1 MSINLHIAKK
11 YDVQYGMTTGFK
23 NHLYDFQYLME
34 VLDIEPC
41 GEITEGSI
49 FEIYKKDWKDG
60 IEHLKS
66 VDASEANSVSMALAY
81 LKMSK
86 EELISLMESI
96 LNESDPDNDYLALNF
111 F

>member
-1 MSINLHIAKK
+1 MGISLHVAKK

-34 VLDIEPC
+34 VLDIDLC

-49 FEIYKKDWKDG
+49 FEIYKEDWKDG

-66 VDASEANSVSMALAY
+66 VNASEATSISAALYY
-81 LKMSK
+81 LGMTK
-86 EELISLMESI
+86 EELISFMESI
-96 LNESDPDNDYLALNF
+96 LKESDPDNDYLALNF